1 MLLDLVDDDILFKQ
15 LGSQAGPLKQIFHD
29 ILGPI
34 DATLSATRQDNAT
47 LREEVNQLRI
57 ALFTATS
64 PNTHI
69 EARVPKL
76 FTGEASK
83 VEVLLMAA
91 RTYFSLKPRAL
102 PHERT
107 KIIWVLQFFAE
118 KAEPWARGKLE
129 LIHNPSTSDP
139 YPHLRM
145 TSGLPLEPLAACWK
159 HETKSSA

>member
-1 MLLDLVDDDILFKQ
+1 MLMDLIDNDILFKQ

-69 EARVPKL
+69 EARVPEL
-76 FTGEASK
+76 FMGEASK

-107 KIIWVLQFFAE
+107 RLSGYCSSLQR
-118 KAEPWARGKLE
+118 KQ
-129 LIHNPSTSDP
+129 N
-139 YPHLRM
+139 
-145 TSGLPLEPLAACWK
+145 
-159 HETKSSA
+159 

>member
-1 MLLDLVDDDILFKQ
+1 MLMDLFDDDILFKQ

-34 DATLSATRQDNAT
+34 DATLSATRQDNVT

-69 EARVPKL
+69 EARVPEL
-76 FTGEASK
+76 FMGETSK
-83 VEVLLMAA
+83 VEVLLMVA

-102 PHERT
+102 PHEQTR
-107 KIIWVLQFFAE
+107 IIWVLQFFAE
-118 KAEPWARGKLE
+118 KVEPWARGKLE
-129 LIHNPSTSDP
+129 QIRNPSTSDH
-139 YPHLRM
+139 Y
-145 TSGLPLEPLAACWK
+145 TSYAAF
-159 HETKSSA
+159 